1 MARILG
7 RASLKASLFFSK
19 CPLILFFFDSA
30 VLEIFCRSSAN
41 KFPDCFTI
49 FSNSSF
55 WVSSLFCSSM
65 HRAAK
70 VFSSWLRS
78 SIYWTIVLIAL
89 WIGSLVSSSCESFN
103 CTFGSS
109 PGNTRSCIYLMN
121 FLVGL
126 LISEV
131 SSVSVQA
138 VTAAVKLGST
148 SFSR

>member
-7 RASLKASLFFSK
+7 RASFKVSNFFSK
-19 CPLILFFFDSA
+19 CPLILFFLDSA

-49 FSNSSF
+49 FSNSVF
-55 WVSSLFCSSM
+55 WVSSLFCSLM

-78 SIYWTIVLIAL
+78 TIYWTIFLITL

-103 CTFGSS
+103 CTLGCS

-121 FLVGL
+121 FLIGPS
-126 LISEV
+126 ISEV
-131 SSVSVQA
+131 SSVSEQA